1 MVASQIFE
9 IFKTVL
15 PTFGERTTLWFPNG
29 KNGIRI
35 RIDDGREFIFTYDSK
50 DDWSFETVDRYIK
63 KLRGGAKMR

>member
-1 MVASQIFE
+1 MVAGQIFE

-15 PTFGERTTLWFPNG
+15 PTFGEHTTLWFPNG

-35 RIDDGREFIFTYDSK
+35 RIDDGCEFIFTYDSK

-63 KLRGGAKMR
+63 KMKGGAKMR

>member
-1 MVASQIFE
+1 MVAGQIFE

-15 PTFGERTTLWFPNG
+15 PTFGECTTLWFPNG

-63 KLRGGAKMR
+63 KMKGGAKMR